1 MDLRDR
7 VVVVTGASSGVGRA
21 LALEL
26 AHRGCHLVLAARR
39 KDALEEI
46 AARCRHA
53 RVEAIPVVTDVT
65 HEEDVARLV
74 GMARAMGGRI
84 DAWIN
89 NAGVTLY
96 AQLEEGE
103 LEDHARVLETN
114 LMGAIVC
121 ARAVMPVFREQKHGV
136 LVNVGS
142 ILSHVGQA
150 FVPAYVISKF
160 GVRGLSEAL
169 RVEIADQP
177 DIHVCTV
184 FPYTIDTPHFQ
195 VAASKI
201 GRAPFALP
209 PMQSPEKVARA
220 IADVCERPRRV
231 RYVPRSLALGIALH
245 AIAPRTTERLLLD
258 ALRRWHL
265 SDEPQEIGPGNL
277 YVPSAERAMTHGRR
291 PPMISLAGLTAWL
304 AARFVRN
311 QAEGSLRILSRGPST
326 LVRRGLRLLAR
337 AQLMLGIAA
346 VGLVAR
352 TLAKQVNH
360 DDARVR
366 LAAKA
371 ARWYVKRGKRE
382 LAMEGR

>member
-1 MDLRDR
+1 MELRDR

-26 AHRGCHLVLAARR
+26 AHRGAHVVLAARR
-39 KDALEEI
+39 RDALEEI
-46 AARCRHA
+46 AGRCRRL
-53 RVEAIPVVTDVT
+53 RVEAVVVPADVT
-65 HEEDVARLV
+65 HEEDVARIV
-74 GMARAMGGRI
+74 EAAMAVRGRI
-84 DAWIN
+84 DAWVN

-96 AQLEEGE
+96 AQLEEGA

-121 ARAVMPVFREQKHGV
+121 ARAVMPVFREQKQGV

-142 ILSHVGQA
+142 VLSHVGQA

-184 FPYTIDTPHFQ
+184 FPYAIDTPHFE

-209 PMQSPEKVARA
+209 PVQSPEKVARA
-220 IADVCERPRRV
+220 IAEVCERPRRV
-231 RYVPRSLALGIALH
+231 RYVPRFLALGVAMH
-245 AIAPRTTERLLLD
+245 AIAPRTTEHLLLD

-265 SDEPQEIGPGNL
+265 SDEPQAIGPGNL
-277 YVPSAERAMTHGRR
+277 YAGSKQRAMTHGHR
-291 PPMISLAGLTAWL
+291 PPKIGVLGLGTWIAGRFVANGAESLAKRLGPL
-304 AARFVRN
+304 AQRA
-311 QAEGSLRILSRGPST
+311 LRS
-326 LVRRGLRLLAR
+326 LVRLQLRASV
-337 AQLMLGIAA
+337 AA
-346 VGLVAR
+346 VGLAAR
-352 TLAKQVNH
+352 TLAKQVDH
-360 DDARVR
+360 DDSRVR

-371 ARWYVKRGKRE
+371 ARWYVRRGNRE
-382 LAMEGR
+382 LATEGR